1 MHHAWLPGQIHAVH
15 ESTARIAA
23 IFEGGDDLRPRDSCA
38 AAVYAG
44 IVEQRAELAGTP
56 KRVNMD
62 FAGIGDAETILESL
76 AGVFFQVSPDGR
88 KSSRTREEPGLNLE
102 ARYRVLLDQIPAV
115 VFMAHLDQGI
125 GEAYVSP
132 QIEATL
138 GFSQRE
144 WLEDPVRWYQQ
155 IHPDDKSR
163 WSSEAAEMF
172 LSGKPLRSAYRIL
185 ARDGRVVWF
194 HCEARLVRRDDGE
207 PWFIHGVGFDITE
220 LKQAQ
225 EALQEERNVV
235 SAIFD
240 TVGALVIVLDREGRI
255 VRFNRACE
263 QMTGY
268 SIEKSLGHCIW
279 DLFVAPEESGEFRS
293 LFLQIRDSLLRTE
306 YESRWITRDG
316 RQRII
321 AGSAAVLPGTKQTPT
336 YIIVSGI
343 DVTEQRRA
351 QIKFRGLLEA
361 APDAVVVVNQRGK
374 IVLVNAQVEKL
385 FGYRRQELLGE
396 EIERLVPDRLRGKHP
411 GHRRIFISEPH
422 VRPMGAGVELYA
434 LHKDGHEFP
443 VEISLSPLETEE
455 GLLVS
460 TAIRDISERKRMEQ
474 TILEIGEAERRRIG
488 QDLHDGL
495 GQHLTGVA
503 FMGKVLQDRLAE
515 SSSPEAAEA
524 AKIVKLVNES
534 IKMTRELAR
543 GLLPVGSEPHGL
555 MSALEH
561 WAGEVSELFHVG
573 CRFEFHD
580 SVSVHDEVLA
590 DHLYRLAQEAVT
602 NAIKHGHARNIT
614 IGLAVVMGGG
624 VLTIRDDGCG
634 FDAASKSQS
643 GLGLRIMSYRAKMI
657 RGSLNVQIRGAAEPW

>member
-1 MHHAWLPGQIHAVH
+1 MNP
-15 ESTARIAA
+15 
-23 IFEGGDDLRPRDSCA
+23 
-38 AAVYAG
+38 AG
-44 IVEQRAELAGTP
+44 IAE
-56 KRVNMD
+56 
-62 FAGIGDAETILESL
+62 AETILAGL
-76 AGVFFQVSPDGR
+76 ASVFFQVPPDEHG
-88 KSSRTREEPGLNLE
+88 SVLPRERPGPNLE
-102 ARYRVLLDQIPAV
+102 ARYRALLDQIPAV
-115 VFMAHLDQGI
+115 VFMAYLDQGI

-155 IHPDDKSR
+155 IHPDDKAR
-163 WSSEAAEMF
+163 WSNEAAEMF
-172 LSGKPLRSAYRIL
+172 LSGTALRSAYRIL

-194 HCEARLVRRDDGE
+194 QCEARLVRHDDGE

-240 TVGALVIVLDREGRI
+240 TVGAIVIVLDREGRI

-263 QMTGY
+263 QMTAY
-268 SIEKSLGHCIW
+268 SVEQSLGKYIW
-279 DLFVAPEESGEFRS
+279 DLFIVPEEAGEFRK
-293 LFLQIRDSLLRTE
+293 LFLQIRDSMLRTE
-306 YESRWITRDG
+306 YENRWVTHAG
-316 RQRII
+316 QQRII
-321 AGSAAVLPGTKQTPT
+321 SGSAAVLPGTTQTPT

-351 QIKFRGLLEA
+351 QAKFRGLLEA
-361 APDAVVVVNQRGK
+361 APDAVVVVNQSGK

-385 FGYRRQELLGE
+385 FGYRRQEILGE
-396 EIERLVPDRLRGKHP
+396 EIEKLVPGRLRGKHP
-411 GHRRIFISEPH
+411 GHRENFTSDPH

-460 TAIRDISERKRMEQ
+460 SAIRDITERKRLEQ
-474 TILEIGEAERRRIG
+474 TILEISEAERRRIG

-503 FMGKVLQDRLAE
+503 FMGKVLEERLAE
-515 SSSPEAAEA
+515 TSSPEAAEA

-534 IKMTRELAR
+534 IKMTRDLAR
-543 GLLPVGSEPHGL
+543 GLLPVASEPDGL
-555 MSALEH
+555 MAVLEH
-561 WAGEVSELFHVG
+561 WASEVSEVFHVR
-573 CRFEFHD
+573 CRFECGGFFWVPD
-580 SVSVHDEVLA
+580 QVLA

-602 NAIKHGHARNIT
+602 NAIKHGRARNIT
-614 IGLAVVMGGG
+614 IGLDVVKEGG
-624 VLTIRDDGCG
+624 VLTIRDDGRG
-634 FDAASKSQS
+634 FDVIPKSQS

-657 RGSLNVQIRGAAEPW
+657 GGSLNVRSSRNGGTEVRCSFPIADRLHETHNAT